1 MQVSVAYD
9 LLPKQLTA
17 RAAVVM
23 DHFGINF
30 EQGQHVIATGLELP
44 INAGDV
50 VLFTGPSG
58 SGKSSLMR
66 SAAAQLDGVLHLDVL
81 PLGEQLLV
89 DALPGETADALALLA
104 ACGLGE
110 AQLLL
115 RTPAELS
122 DGQRY
127 RFRLALAI
135 AQQPQWIL
143 ADEFTANLDRTLAQV
158 IAFNLRKVL
167 KRRKIGLLAA
177 TTHEDIVA
185 GLQPDLHVQGRLD
198 GPPVVTREVLKK
210 SHQFCRPCLVQP
222 RDRHRLGVFRSVALP
237 VASTRTRPRNL
248 RLVARR
254 PPDWHLRFHLTSRVP
269 VSAEPLLR
277 TRRTTDPCE
286 TVGPQSSTGDV
297 VAGRAASDL
306 SRCGTRGSIRAGCL
320 SRLSLAVD

>member
-44 INAGDV
+44 INAEDV

-66 SAAAQLDGVLHLDVL
+66 SAAAQLDGVLHLDAL

-89 DALPGETADALALLA
+89 DALPGETDDALALLA

-167 KRRKIGLLAA
+167 NRRKIGLLAA
-177 TTHEDIVA
+177 TTHEDIA
-185 GLQPDLHVQGRLD
+185 TDLQPDLHVQGRLD
-198 GPPVVTREVLKK
+198 GPPIVTREVVKK
-210 SHQFCRPCLVQP
+210 K
-222 RDRHRLGVFRSVALP
+222 RSV
-237 VASTRTRPRNL
+237 
-248 RLVARR
+248 
-254 PPDWHLRFHLTSRVP
+254 
-269 VSAEPLLR
+269 
-277 TRRTTDPCE
+277 
-286 TVGPQSSTGDV
+286 SSTASGSA
-297 VAGRAASDL
+297 AGPSPTGHISLGGITDRIYSDSSAKSTSCGMRTDRSASAFSPHPL
-306 SRCGTRGSIRAGCL
+306 HPCRSGTATSDSADNGP
-320 SRLSLAVD
+320 V